1 MTPRITTTTGMST
14 GSVHAT
20 DHRTSSAEVPR
31 TREPGTLPAP
41 RPTPAEWARTL
52 ACGSVAGTLHL
63 PRSPHAGNDAA
74 CAATSRTEPFPVRHL
89 AGSGG
94 DLLLLVD
101 EGSPLAGRLD
111 ELAAAAG
118 PGHDVPAVLDVLD
131 VPPGL
136 SGIPRARF
144 CATGWVDVVPLAEQ
158 RRLAATAARPTAALL
173 DIGAGRRLVR
183 LDVADL
189 RVTTSSG
196 VHLVPE
202 DAYAAA
208 LPDPLYAEEHGTV
221 AHLEAHHR
229 DRLITWVLRQ
239 LPLEQARQVRE
250 VAVTGL
256 DRYGVDVLCTLTGS
270 TVQLRGAFAAP
281 LTGEQ
286 QLRGALCTLF
296 DCRCGTEG

>member
-1 MTPRITTTTGMST
+1 MST

-20 DHRTSSAEVPR
+20 DHRTCSAEVPR
-31 TREPGTLPAP
+31 TREPEAPPAP
-41 RPTPAEWARTL
+41 RLSPAEWARTL

-63 PRSPHAGNDAA
+63 PRSPHAGDDTT
-74 CAATSRTEPFPVRHL
+74 CAAASRTEPFAVRHL
-89 AGSGG
+89 TGSRGEV
-94 DLLLLVD
+94 LLLVD
-101 EGSPLAGRLD
+101 EGGPLAGRLD
-111 ELAAAAG
+111 ELVAAAG

-136 SGIPRARF
+136 SGIPRARL

-158 RRLAATAARPTAALL
+158 RRLAAGAAQPTAALL
-173 DIGAGRRLVR
+173 DIGSGRRLVR

-196 VHLVPE
+196 VHLVPDE
-202 DAYAAA
+202 AYAAA
-208 LPDPLYAEEHGTV
+208 LPDPFYAEEHGTV

-256 DRYGVDVLCTLTGS
+256 DRHGVDVLCTLTGS
-270 TVQLRGAFAAP
+270 TVQLRGSFAAP
-281 LTGEQ
+281 LAGEG

-296 DCRCGTEG
+296 DCRCGDGG